1 MTPKCVLCNRRGLVV
16 LDLDKIGAT
25 TLLKCDKVA
34 NKLVSLFKLWAT
46 PTLVDSPKV
55 FVLQLP
61 VDNALFNLFV
71 IILLSK
77 MRSGLLASS
86 FYSEWKGYFSIILL
100 AFIKK
105 WYLKADLNKLKNR
118 SPVSSALFL
127 P

>member
-1 MTPKCVLCNRRGLVV
+1 MLCKRRGLVV

-61 VDNALFNLFV
+61 VDKALFSLFV
-71 IILLSK
+71 MILLSK
-77 MRSGLLASS
+77 MRSGLLANS
-86 FYSEWKGYFSIILL
+86 FSYE
-100 AFIKK
+100 
-105 WYLKADLNKLKNR
+105 
-118 SPVSSALFL
+118 
-127 P
+127 